1 MSSRTHQSL
10 EALGNE
16 FSKAIATFDLAKGG
30 EISTEIIRRCEFD
43 DSKIDCLLDYHLVVF
58 KRHPS
63 TKHWSE
69 LIAMMGAKQAKAM
82 EGTNR

>member
-10 EALGNE
+10 ETLGNE
-16 FSKAIATFDLAKGG
+16 FSESAATFDFVGGG

-69 LIAMMGAKQAKAM
+69 LIAMMGAKQASGMK
-82 EGTNR
+82 GLS